1 MKATMCRFGTA
12 NKKTYFISCTRL
24 AVYDTVA
31 NFNIGRRATTL
42 FFEKTKNDS
51 RQIFIKKMS
60 KMSIDN
66 KQNTISVNVQ
76 KHRIFQKAHKNNLRK
91 TNQKENN
98 ITKTIGKHMH
108 LGYFKFI

>member
-24 AVYDTVA
+24 AIYDTVA
-31 NFNIGRRATTL
+31 NFNIGRRATAL

-66 KQNTISVNVQ
+66 KQ
-76 KHRIFQKAHKNNLRK
+76 KYHFCER
-91 TNQKENN
+91 
-98 ITKTIGKHMH
+98 TKT
-108 LGYFKFI
+108 